1 MSLLNAILKPG
12 AGEQRVPLTPTR
24 SSNAGPRGSAP
35 AQRPRGN
42 PFEAAPFVETV
53 ELSQGV
59 DVQSG
64 YGDLAANAETARL
77 LCLLSDGRLLVARG
91 SEHNTHVLSY
101 ITLLMRRNVQHSLV
115 LTTVRSIQQ
124 IYQSAGLSIGEE
136 GGKLSQTAMQS
147 AADKFIAEA
156 ANASASDIHIRV
168 ERQSTDILYRIHGDL
183 EKVHERDRDFG
194 SRLLNYY
201 YQAMADM
208 SEETFKKHVRLDARI
223 SDPNK
228 LPPGLNGIRIASS
241 PTAEDSLMVL
251 RLLYNDAS
259 PTLDPRQLGFTP
271 EHAAMFEHM
280 QAQPIGLNI
289 IAGPTGSGKSTT
301 LQRLLRG
308 YIEHTKGTR
317 HVITVEDPP
326 EYPIPGAQQTPV
338 GNVSNEAERAE
349 EFSKA
354 ISSAMRLDPDTIMI
368 GEIRDKPS
376 ADLALRAATTGHQVW
391 TTLHA
396 NDALTIVDR
405 LINIGL
411 DPMMLLDHT
420 VLTGLTSQR
429 LVKRLCQHCRKRLA
443 DHEEAVSARV
453 LERIQRALGED
464 WTQVYV
470 TGDGCEHCKGRGSS
484 GRVVAAEIVIPDPVL
499 CELLRKGERVK
510 AREHWLQRQ
519 GGRSMVHHAIEH
531 VRAGLVDPIMAERV
545 VGPLAMADM
554 LTDNVVTV
562 KEVVGGYLK
571 A

>member
-1 MSLLNAILKPG
+1 MSLFNALLRPTSQEPVQSAPVRPLNG
-12 AGEQRVPLTPTR
+12 GR
-24 SSNAGPRGSAP
+24 AGPAV
-35 AQRPRGN
+35 ANQRQRGN
-42 PFEAAPFVETV
+42 PFEAVEFIEHL
-53 ELSQGV
+53 ELPDNVG
-59 DVQSG
+59 VQSG
-64 YGDLAANAETARL
+64 QGDLSANAEQARL
-77 LCLLSDGRLLVARG
+77 LCFLTDGRLLVARG
-91 SEHNTHVLSY
+91 NEHNGHVLSY
-101 ITLLMRRNVQHSLV
+101 ITLLLRRSVSHKIV
-115 LTTVRSIQQ
+115 LTTVRTIQQ
-124 IYQSAGLSIGEE
+124 IYQSAGVSVGEE
-136 GGKLSQTAMQS
+136 GGRLSQTAMQS

-156 ANASASDIHIRV
+156 TAMSASDIHIRV
-168 ERQSTDILYRIHGDL
+168 DRQSTDILYRIHGDL
-183 EKVHERDRDFG
+183 EKVHERDREFG
-194 SRLLNYY
+194 TRLLNYY

-228 LPPGLNGIRIASS
+228 LPAGLNGIRIAST

-259 PTLDPRQLGFTP
+259 PTLDPCQLGFT
-271 EHAAMFEHM
+271 EVHRALFEHM

-301 LQRLLRG
+301 LQRLMRG

-338 GNVSNEAERAE
+338 GNASSEAERIE
-349 EFSKA
+349 EFSKS
-354 ISSAMRLDPDTIMI
+354 ITSAMRLDPDTIMI

-405 LINIGL
+405 LINLGL

-429 LVKRLCQHCRKRLA
+429 LVKRLCPCCRKPLA
-443 DHEEAVSARV
+443 KHVNEVSARV
-453 LERIQRALGED
+453 LDRIQRAFGEE
-464 WTQVYV
+464 WMNVFI
-470 TGDGCEHCKGRGSS
+470 TGDGCDQCNQRGSS
-484 GRVVAAEIVIPDPVL
+484 GRIVVSEIVIPDPVL

-510 AREHWLQRQ
+510 AREHWLNRQ
-519 GGRSMVHHAIEH
+519 GGQSMVQHAIEH
-531 VRAGLVDPIMAERV
+531 VRAGLVDPVMAERI
-545 VGPLAMADM
+545 VGPLSMADM

-562 KEVVGGYLK
+562 SEVVGGYRK
-571 A
+571 D